1 MKKYGAYP
9 LISVIIPTH
18 NNAGSIGLAIESM
31 LTQTYPNIEIIVVDD
46 HSTDTTADVVKDIV
60 RKNPNVSYYLLPW
73 DDPVRFSKTGR
84 NINAGYLA
92 RNYGLTR
99 AKGEWITFQDGDDAS
114 LANRIEAQY
123 DLALKHNA
131 SHVCIQWMRYSPD
144 LIGKQLDVERVLL
157 EHPDAFIDKEYI
169 TALAHSSK
177 GIIIPL
183 LGKLNSKIPF
193 EIKAKR
199 VINKLFFGSLAS
211 YPGSGNSPLF
221 KREIIDKVRFRK
233 SSERVWPSFVG
244 RGADRDF
251 NFQVSETFKNS
262 VSFNLPLYL
271 YKSKRQN
278 EGFEGYEKYLKP

>member
-1 MKKYGAYP
+1 MIQENYP

-18 NNAGSIGLAIESM
+18 NNAESIGNAIESM
-31 LTQTYPNIEIIVVDD
+31 RAQTYPNVEIIVVDD
-46 HSTDTTADVVKDIV
+46 HSTDATAVTIKEIA
-60 RKNPNVSYYLLPW
+60 RKYSNVSYYLLPW

-92 RNYGLTR
+92 RNYGLTQ
-99 AKGEWITFQDGDDAS
+99 AKGEWITFQDSDDAS

-123 DLALKHNA
+123 DLALKYNA
-131 SHVCIQWMRYSPD
+131 SHVCIQWMRYTPD
-144 LIGKQLDVERVLL
+144 LIGKQLDVEQILL
-157 EHPDAFIDKEYI
+157 DHPDAFIGKEYI
-169 TALAHSSK
+169 TALARKSK

-193 EIKAKR
+193 EIKTRR
-199 VINKLFFGSLAS
+199 VINKLFFGTLDS

-233 SSERVWPSFVG
+233 LSERVWPSFVG

-251 NFQVSETFKNS
+251 NFQVAETFKNS
-262 VSFNLPLYL
+262 ISFNVPLYL

-278 EGFEGYEKYLKP
+278 EGFDGYEKYIQP